1 MSIDQWAIGIME
13 TLGVWGAALLVAI
26 ESLFPPIPSELIL
39 PLAGFTASRGSFD
52 LVTVILATTAGSL
65 AGALLLYWLGAGVGA
80 ERLSRWAD
88 RIPLM
93 SADDVVTA
101 MAWFHRFG
109 PIAVFIG
116 RFIPIVRSLI
126 SIPAG
131 VDRMRLWLF
140 VLLTTVGSGL
150 WNTLFVVLGFVL
162 GENWTVVED
171 IASRYSRGVLIAAI
185 VVVAALIVWRVVRVV
200 QRERAKRAL
209 DTEPQPEAPDEP
221 DSSSGPGTA
230 A

>member
-1 MSIDQWAIGIME
+1 MSIDQWAISVME
-13 TLGVWGAALLVAI
+13 SLGVFGAALLVAI

-52 LVTVILATTAGSL
+52 LASVIIATTIGSIV
-65 AGALLLYWLGAGVGA
+65 GALLLYGLGFWIGA
-80 ERLSRWAD
+80 ERLARIAD

-93 SADDVVTA
+93 SGADVQKA

-109 PIAVFIG
+109 PSAVLIG

-131 VDRMRLWLF
+131 VDRMTLWLF
-140 VLLTTVGSGL
+140 LLLTTIGSGI

-162 GENWTVVED
+162 GENWVVVED
-171 IASRYSRGVLIAAI
+171 IASRYSRAVLAIAI
-185 VVVAALIVWRVVRVV
+185 VLVVAFIVWRVVLLVR
-200 QRERAKRAL
+200 RRRAARGAG
-209 DTEPQPEAPDEP
+209 EPP
-221 DSSSGPGTA
+221 DSIQP
-230 A
+230 

>member
-209 DTEPQPEAPDEP
+209 DAEPQPEAPDEP

>member
-13 TLGVWGAALLVAI
+13 TLGLFGAALLVAI
-26 ESLFPPIPSELIL
+26 ENLFPPIPSELIL

-52 LVTVILATTAGSL
+52 LVSVIIATTIGSVV
-65 AGALLLYWLGAGVGA
+65 GATLLYYLGYAVGVD
-80 ERLSRWAD
+80 RLMRFAD
-88 RIPLM
+88 RIPLT
-93 SADDVVTA
+93 SAADVQKA

-109 PIAVFIG
+109 PVAVLTG

-140 VLLTTVGSGL
+140 LLLTTIGSGI

-162 GENWTVVED
+162 GENWVVVED
-171 IASRYSRGVLIAAI
+171 IASRYSRAVLVIAII
-185 VVVAALIVWRVVRVV
+185 VVVALIVWRAALVVR
-200 QRERAKRAL
+200 RRRAA
-209 DTEPQPEAPDEP
+209 EAPSEP
-221 DSSSGPGTA
+221 SSDQQG
-230 A
+230 

>member
-1 MSIDQWAIGIME
+1 VSIDQWAISVME
-13 TLGVWGAALLVAI
+13 TLGIVGAALLVAI

-52 LVTVILATTAGSL
+52 LVSVIVATTIGSVV
-65 AGALLLYWLGAGVGA
+65 GAVLLYGLGRWIGA
-80 ERLSRWAD
+80 ERLARIAD

-93 SADDVVTA
+93 SGTDVEKA

-109 PIAVFIG
+109 PIAVLLG
-116 RFIPIVRSLI
+116 RFVPIVRSLI

-140 VLLTTVGSGL
+140 LLLTTIGSGI

-162 GENWTVVED
+162 GENWVVVED
-171 IASRYSRGVLIAAI
+171 IASRYSRAVLVIAI
-185 VVVAALIVWRVVRVV
+185 VVLVALIAWRIVLVVR
-200 QRERAKRAL
+200 RRRAERDSA
-209 DTEPQPEAPDEP
+209 TPEL
-221 DSSSGPGTA
+221 
-230 A
+230 

>member
-1 MSIDQWAIGIME
+1 MLPVGSNPVSIDQWAISVME
-13 TLGVWGAALLVAI
+13 TLGVVGAALLVAI

-52 LVTVILATTAGSL
+52 LVSVIIATTIGSV
-65 AGALLLYWLGAGVGA
+65 AGALLLYGLGFWIGA
-80 ERLSRWAD
+80 ERLARIAD

-93 SADDVVTA
+93 SGADVEKA

-109 PIAVFIG
+109 PIAVLLG
-116 RFIPIVRSLI
+116 RFVPIVRSLI

-140 VLLTTVGSGL
+140 LLLTTIGSGI

-162 GENWTVVED
+162 GENWVVVED
-171 IASRYSRGVLIAAI
+171 IASRYSRAVLVIAI
-185 VVVAALIVWRVVRVV
+185 VVLVALIAWRIVLVVR
-200 QRERAKRAL
+200 RRRAERDAAG
-209 DTEPQPEAPDEP
+209 PESEI
-221 DSSSGPGTA
+221 GR
-230 A
+230 

>member
-1 MSIDQWAIGIME
+1 VSIDQWAIGIME

-65 AGALLLYWLGAGVGA
+65 AGALLLYWLGAAVGA
-80 ERLSRWAD
+80 ERLTRWAD

-93 SADDVVTA
+93 SGDDVEKA

-200 QRERAKRAL
+200 RRERAKRAADAEL
-209 DTEPQPEAPDEP
+209 GPDGP
-221 DSSSGPGTA
+221 DGPGAGTETDPDA
-230 A
+230 

>member
-1 MSIDQWAIGIME
+1 MSIDQWAISVME
-13 TLGVWGAALLVAI
+13 TLGVAGAALLVAI

-52 LVTVILATTAGSL
+52 LVSVIVATTIGSVV
-65 AGALLLYWLGAGVGA
+65 GALLLYGLGFWIGA
-80 ERLSRWAD
+80 ERLARIAD

-93 SADDVVTA
+93 SGADVQKA

-109 PIAVFIG
+109 PIAVLLG
-116 RFIPIVRSLI
+116 RFVPIVRSLI

-140 VLLTTVGSGL
+140 LLLTTIGSGI

-162 GENWTVVED
+162 GENWVVVED
-171 IASRYSRGVLIAAI
+171 IASRYSRAVLVIAI
-185 VVVAALIVWRVVRVV
+185 VVLVALIAWRIVLVLR
-200 QRERAKRAL
+200 RRRLERDAA
-209 DTEPQPEAPDEP
+209 EPEV
-221 DSSSGPGTA
+221 
-230 A
+230 

>member
-1 MSIDQWAIGIME
+1 ME

-52 LVTVILATTAGSL
+52 LVAVILATTAGSL
-65 AGALLLYWLGAGVGA
+65 VGALLLYWLGAALGA
-80 ERLSRWAD
+80 ERLARWAD

-93 SADDVVTA
+93 SADDVETA

-109 PIAVFIG
+109 PIAVFVG

-131 VDRMRLWLF
+131 VDRMRMWLF
-140 VLLTTVGSGL
+140 VLLTIIGSGL

-162 GENWTVVED
+162 GENWTIVED

-185 VVVAALIVWRVVRVV
+185 VVLAGLIVWRVVRAVR
-200 QRERAKRAL
+200 RERAKRAA
-209 DTEPQPEAPDEP
+209 DAEPRLEAPDGPRAEP
-221 DSSSGPGTA
+221 GA
-230 A
+230 

>member
-1 MSIDQWAIGIME
+1 MRPVGSNPVSIDQWAISVME
-13 TLGVWGAALLVAI
+13 TLGVVGAALLVAI

-52 LVTVILATTAGSL
+52 LVSVIIATTIGSV
-65 AGALLLYWLGAGVGA
+65 AGALLLYGLGFWIGA
-80 ERLSRWAD
+80 ERLARIAD

-93 SADDVVTA
+93 SGADVEKA

-109 PIAVFIG
+109 PIAVLLG
-116 RFIPIVRSLI
+116 RFVPIVRSLI

-140 VLLTTVGSGL
+140 LLLTTIGSGI

-162 GENWTVVED
+162 GENWVVVED
-171 IASRYSRGVLIAAI
+171 IASRYSRAVLVIAI
-185 VVVAALIVWRVVRVV
+185 VVLVALIAWRIVLVVR
-200 QRERAKRAL
+200 RRRAERDAAG
-209 DTEPQPEAPDEP
+209 PESEI
-221 DSSSGPGTA
+221 GR
-230 A
+230 

>member
-1 MSIDQWAIGIME
+1 MPVGIDQWAIGIME
-13 TLGVWGAALLVAI
+13 SLGVFGAALLVAI

-52 LVTVILATTAGSL
+52 LLSVIIATTVGSVL
-65 AGALLLYWLGAGVGA
+65 GAITLYLVGRWLG
-80 ERLSRWAD
+80 EDRLTRWAA

-93 SADDVVTA
+93 KADDVTKA

-109 PIAVFIG
+109 PLAVLTG

-131 VDRMRLWLF
+131 VDRMSVPLF
-140 VLLTTVGSGL
+140 LLLTTIGSGI
-150 WNTLFVVLGFVL
+150 WNTIFVVLGFVL

-171 IASRYSRGVLIAAI
+171 TASQYSRTVLIIAI
-185 VVVAALIVWRVVRVV
+185 VVLVVLVIWRATTIVRRRR
-200 QRERAKRAL
+200 Q
-209 DTEPQPEAPDEP
+209 PQPP
-221 DSSSGPGTA
+221 SS
-230 A
+230 

>member
-1 MSIDQWAIGIME
+1 MEIDAWAIGIME
-13 TLGVWGAALLVAI
+13 ALGVWGAALLVAI
-26 ESLFPPIPSELIL
+26 ESVFPPIPSELIL

-52 LVTVILATTAGSL
+52 LLAVILATTAGSL
-65 AGALLLYWLGAGVGA
+65 AGALLLYGLGAGVGA
-80 ERLSRWAD
+80 ERLARWAD

-109 PIAVFIG
+109 PIAVVIG

-140 VLLTTVGSGL
+140 VLLTTIGSGV

-162 GENWTVVED
+162 GENWAIVED
-171 IASRYSRGVLIAAI
+171 IASRYSRGVLIGALI
-185 VVVAALIVWRVVRVV
+185 VLAALIAWRVTRIVR
-200 QRERAKRAL
+200 RERDKRRDAARSDAGL
-209 DTEPQPEAPDEP
+209 EP
-221 DSSSGPGTA
+221 
-230 A
+230 

>member
-1 MSIDQWAIGIME
+1 MLPVGSNPVSIDQWAISVME
-13 TLGVWGAALLVAI
+13 TLGVVGAALLVAI

-52 LVTVILATTAGSL
+52 LVSVIVATTIGSV
-65 AGALLLYWLGAGVGA
+65 AGALLLYGLGFWIGA
-80 ERLSRWAD
+80 ERLARIAD

-93 SADDVVTA
+93 SGADVEKT

-109 PIAVFIG
+109 PIAVLLG
-116 RFIPIVRSLI
+116 RFVPIVRSLI

-140 VLLTTVGSGL
+140 LLLTTIGSGI

-162 GENWTVVED
+162 GENWVVVED
-171 IASRYSRGVLIAAI
+171 IASRYSRAVLVIAI
-185 VVVAALIVWRVVRVV
+185 VVLVALIAWRIVLVVR
-200 QRERAKRAL
+200 RRRAERDAAG
-209 DTEPQPEAPDEP
+209 PESEI
-221 DSSSGPGTA
+221 GR
-230 A
+230 

>member
-52 LVTVILATTAGSL
+52 LLTVILATTAGSL
-65 AGALLLYWLGAGVGA
+65 AGALLLYWLGAAVGA
-80 ERLSRWAD
+80 ERLARWAD

-93 SADDVVTA
+93 SSDDVVTA

-150 WNTLFVVLGFVL
+150 WNTLFVVLGYVL

-171 IASRYSRGVLIAAI
+171 IASRYSRAVLIAAI
-185 VVVAALIVWRVVRVV
+185 VIVVALIVWRVVRVV
-200 QRERAKRAL
+200 RREREKRAA
-209 DTEPQPEAPDEP
+209 DAEPPSDSPD
-221 DSSSGPGTA
+221 DSGASSKP
-230 A
+230 

>member
-1 MSIDQWAIGIME
+1 MSIDQWAISVME
-13 TLGVWGAALLVAI
+13 TLGVAGAALLVAI

-52 LVTVILATTAGSL
+52 LVSVIVATTIGSVV
-65 AGALLLYWLGAGVGA
+65 GAMLLYGLGFWIGA
-80 ERLSRWAD
+80 ERLARIAD
-88 RIPLM
+88 RIPLI
-93 SADDVVTA
+93 SGTDVEKA

-109 PIAVFIG
+109 PIAVLIG

-140 VLLTTVGSGL
+140 VLLTTIGSGI

-162 GENWTVVED
+162 GENWVVVED
-171 IASRYSRGVLIAAI
+171 IASRYSRAVLVIAI
-185 VVVAALIVWRVVRVV
+185 VVLVALIVWRVVLVV
-200 QRERAKRAL
+200 RRRRAERDAAN
-209 DTEPQPEAPDEP
+209 PEV
-221 DSSSGPGTA
+221 
-230 A
+230 

>member
-80 ERLSRWAD
+80 ERLARWAD

-209 DTEPQPEAPDEP
+209 DAEPQPEAPDEP
-221 DSSSGPGTA
+221 DSSSGPGTTA
-230 A
+230 

>member
-1 MSIDQWAIGIME
+1 ME

-65 AGALLLYWLGAGVGA
+65 AGALLLYWLGAAVGA
-80 ERLSRWAD
+80 ERLARWAD

-140 VLLTTVGSGL
+140 VLLTAVGSGL

-171 IASRYSRGVLIAAI
+171 IASRYSRAVLIAAI
-185 VVVAALIVWRVVRVV
+185 VVVAALIVWRIVRVV
-200 QRERAKRAL
+200 RRERAKRAA
-209 DTEPQPEAPDEP
+209 DAEPQPGGADEP
-221 DSSSGPGTA
+221 GTGA
-230 A
+230 GTTPDA

>member
-1 MSIDQWAIGIME
+1 MEIDAWAIGIME
-13 TLGVWGAALLVAI
+13 ALGVWGAALLVAI
-26 ESLFPPIPSELIL
+26 ESVFPPIPSELIL

-52 LVTVILATTAGSL
+52 LLAVILATTAGSL
-65 AGALLLYWLGAGVGA
+65 AGALLLYGLGAGVGS
-80 ERLSRWAD
+80 ERLARWAD

-109 PIAVFIG
+109 PIAVVIG

-140 VLLTTVGSGL
+140 VLLTTIGSGL

-162 GENWTVVED
+162 GENWAVVED
-171 IASRYSRGVLIAAI
+171 IASRYSRGVLIGALI
-185 VVVAALIVWRVVRVV
+185 VLAALIAWRVTRIVR
-200 QRERAKRAL
+200 RERDKRRDAARSDVGL
-209 DTEPQPEAPDEP
+209 EP
-221 DSSSGPGTA
+221 
-230 A
+230 